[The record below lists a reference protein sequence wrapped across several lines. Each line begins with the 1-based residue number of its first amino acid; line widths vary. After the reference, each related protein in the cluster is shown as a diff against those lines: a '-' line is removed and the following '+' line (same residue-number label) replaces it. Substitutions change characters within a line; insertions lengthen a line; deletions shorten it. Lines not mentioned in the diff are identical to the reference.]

1 MKKGVSAGGVAGD
14 PSLSQSS
21 PPPSQGSC
29 GGRPL
34 LPHEACAA
42 MVSVWLLQEAQGEGG
57 LWEGQGLKQG
67 LLAHHKWDQH
77 SPPWPRRNP
86 ALPTTAPDPER
97 WRTVLSWTSQ
107 AQLPMLGPLT
117 GSFLSLQGDSLRL
130 CDRCH
135 HTTVLT
141 LSSTVP
147 LGSGVICHRAPF
159 ENPQPRTL
167 LVAAALVTEWTAG
180 LPEAGFHST
189 RS

>member
-21 PPPSQGSC
+21 PPPSQGSR

-67 LLAHHKWDQH
+67 LSAHHEWDQH

-86 ALPTTAPDPER
+86 ALPTMAPDPER

-107 AQLPMLGPLT
+107 AQLPMLGPITVSSFSVSKETASGCVT
-117 GSFLSLQGDSLRL
+117 GATTHNSVDPELHGTPGIWSYLSQSPFREPPAQDSAG
-130 CDRCH
+130 
-135 HTTVLT
+135 
-141 LSSTVP
+141 SSCPGYRVD
-147 LGSGVICHRAPF
+147 CR
-159 ENPQPRTL
+159 
-167 LVAAALVTEWTAG
+167 
-180 LPEAGFHST
+180 ST
-189 RS
+189 RGWVP